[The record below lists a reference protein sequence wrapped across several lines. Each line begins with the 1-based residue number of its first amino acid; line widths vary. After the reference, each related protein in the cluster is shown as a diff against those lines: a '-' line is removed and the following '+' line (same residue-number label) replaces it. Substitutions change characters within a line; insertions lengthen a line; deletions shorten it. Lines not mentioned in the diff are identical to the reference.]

1 MSYKTTIF
9 GPRLSVKSGG
19 EIGTNDPGLGGFD
32 VSVPLI
38 LSGVNS
44 QTVKAGLAGLQ
55 TGQLSIIS
63 LSVTSAVLAFKS
75 GNTVYA
81 FTNVTAE

>member
-19 EIGTNDPGLGGFD
+19 DIGTNDPALGAFQ

-38 LSGVNS
+38 LDGANL
-44 QTVKAGLAGLQ
+44 QTVKAG
-55 TGQLSIIS
+55 
-63 LSVTSAVLAFKS
+63 SAVLGVGRLSLVSHSATSIVLAYDS
-75 GNTVYA
+75 GTTVYT
-81 FTNVTAE
+81 FTNATAE

>member
-19 EIGTNDPGLGGFD
+19 EIGTNDPGFGGFA

-38 LSGVNS
+38 LDCVYV
-44 QTVKAGLAGLQ
+44 QTVNAASAVGQ
-55 TGQLSIIS
+55 TVQLSIICLS
-63 LSVTSAVLAFKS
+63 LTSAVLAFTS
-75 GNTVYA
+75 GNTVYT
-81 FTNVTAE
+81 FTNATAE

>member
-1 MSYKTTIF
+1 MSYKTTVF

-19 EIGTNDPGLGGFD
+19 ETGTNDPGFGGFV

-38 LSGVNS
+38 LDGVNV
-44 QTVKAGLAGLQ
+44 QTVKAASAVGQ

-63 LSVTSAVLAFKS
+63 LSVTSAVLAFTS
-75 GNTVYA
+75 GNTVYT
-81 FTNVTAE
+81 FTNDTAE